1 MGRGGANQVDE
12 ERFSRTCPYLSGCN
26 GNCGARRRAWTRDF
40 VVVRAS
46 ITPRPS
52 PDPFAVHRD
61 RPSGGFF
68 EPAPTA
74 AVLREGLPPGQNARL
89 PGGIEKEIEGVTLDL
104 CALQPPAIPI
114 APLQTN
120 RSARRSWCRR
130 SSAPTPC
137 ISSTPGRS
145 HVRRA
150 ASFAAARRCAGLLQ
164 GNSDRHRGSGVLAF
178 YSTFAFARVK
188 ASGGFGRVAT

>member
-26 GNCGARRRAWTRDF
+26 GNCGARRRARTRDF

-74 AVLREGLPPGQNARL
+74 AVLREGLPLGQNARVRA
-89 PGGIEKEIEGVTLDL
+89 GIEKETEVVTLVSTRHR
-104 CALQPPAIPI
+104 PPAIPI
-114 APLQTN
+114 APLQLPATFDPEDSRAEPLLRGRVLGKGRLLEPKSPSG
-120 RSARRSWCRR
+120 RSAR
-130 SSAPTPC
+130 
-137 ISSTPGRS
+137 
-145 HVRRA
+145 
-150 ASFAAARRCAGLLQ
+150 Q
-164 GNSDRHRGSGVLAF
+164 RGG
-178 YSTFAFARVK
+178 TEK
-188 ASGGFGRVAT
+188 ETERVALVCTRHSPRQFPLHPYSPLLYQWETGLT

>member
-26 GNCGARRRAWTRDF
+26 GNCGARRRARTRDF

-74 AVLREGLPPGQNARL
+74 AVLHEGLPSGQNALLRA
-89 PGGIEKEIEGVTLDL
+89 GIAKEIEGVTLVS
-104 CALQPPAIPI
+104 
-114 APLQTN
+114 T
-120 RSARRSWCRR
+120 RH
-130 SSAPTPC
+130 SAPQFPLHPYTLRHQ
-137 ISSTPGRS
+137 PGEPSWKKADYSNLDRRPARMPVCGPGS
-145 HVRRA
+145 GRNRRRA
-150 ASFAAARRCAGLLQ
+150 AGLYAPYPPQFPL
-164 GNSDRHRGSGVLAF
+164 RPYRGHLAEG
-178 YSTFAFARVK
+178 SPNNGIRVQD
-188 ASGGFGRVAT
+188 G